1 MSSIKVLQG
10 VCLQEKFYF
19 GKQNFLN
26 IALKLLC
33 KTPNEAIVES
43 MGSILAKHMKLERN
57 ASGSSFEGEMHFD
70 WNGIVVSR
78 ADNILSV
85 SLD

>member
-1 MSSIKVLQG
+1 
-10 VCLQEKFYF
+10 
-19 GKQNFLN
+19 
-26 IALKLLC
+26 
-33 KTPNEAIVES
+33 
-43 MGSILAKHMKLERN
+43 MGSMLVKHMKLERN

-85 SLD
+85 SLDRHFGSRKRWHFKTGSTSFYTSEVVDRKKSEMSRLSFLN